1 MTRTA
6 HWQDWA
12 SLVLGLWLLLS
23 PWLLGYTSLTNALWN
38 SVIVGILVALMAL
51 MHLRGGPVW
60 EEWVNL
66 VLGIWLILSPW
77 ILGFSGMASPTWNA
91 VIVGVL
97 VGLFALLVTREK
109 PHAA

>member
-1 MTRTA
+1 MIRTA

-12 SLVLGLWLLLS
+12 NLVLGLWLLLS

-51 MHLRGGPVW
+51 MHLRGGPLW

-97 VGLFALLVTREK
+97 VGLFALLATREK
-109 PHAA
+109 PHTA